1 MGRRQG
7 LRSRLDAGEE
17 SALYPRLEPVRN
29 PQRQTTRPSPPRSQ
43 EEEPEEEPK
52 DEDDDADELE
62 RDTKT
67 SQAAETQIPSSSTF
81 VRSATGR
88 S

>member
-17 SALYPRLEPVRN
+17 SALYPRLEPV
-29 PQRQTTRPSPPRSQ
+29 PEPAEADDEAEPAETG
-43 EEEPEEEPK
+43 EEPEEEPE
-52 DEDDDADELE
+52 DEDDDAELE

-67 SQAAETQIPSSSTF
+67 SQAAETRIPSSSTF